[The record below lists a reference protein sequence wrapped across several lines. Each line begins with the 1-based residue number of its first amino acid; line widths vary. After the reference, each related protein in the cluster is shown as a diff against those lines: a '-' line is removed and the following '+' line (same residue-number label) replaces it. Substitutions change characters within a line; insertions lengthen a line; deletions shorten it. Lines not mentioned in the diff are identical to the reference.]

1 MKQIILSIL
10 TVLFFLTTSCVENEK
25 KETKKMTTNV
35 NLSEKKEIQVQ
46 LEAKNKSGAFGK
58 LIFNETNGMV
68 MLKAKFMNLSPGMH
82 AIHLHEKADCSSPD
96 GKSSGGHWNPTF
108 SKHGKWGDENGYHKG
123 DIGNF
128 EVDENGNGLIT
139 METKEWCIDCEDES
153 KNIIGKAVI
162 VHQGTDD
169 LTSQPSGAAG
179 SRIICGAIL
188 Q

>member
-1 MKQIILSIL
+1 MKQIIFSVLII
-10 TVLFFLTTSCVENEK
+10 LFFSMTSCVENEK
-25 KETKKMTTNV
+25 KEIKKTTTDVNV
-35 NLSEKKEIQVQ
+35 SEKKEIIVQ
-46 LEAKNKSGAFGK
+46 LEPKNKSAANGK
-58 LIFNETNGMV
+58 LIFKEFNGIV
-68 MLKAKFMNLSPGMH
+68 KLEAKFMNLSPGMH
-82 AIHLHEKADCSSPD
+82 AIHLHEKADCSSAD

-108 SKHGKWGDENGYHKG
+108 SKHGKWGDKNGYHKG

-128 EVDENGNGLIT
+128 KVDENGKGMIT
-139 METKEWCIDCEDES
+139 METNEWCIDCEDEL

-179 SRIICGAIL
+179 SRIICGGIL

>member
-10 TVLFFLTTSCVENEK
+10 TILFFSTTSCVENEK
-25 KETKKMTTNV
+25 KENKKMTTNL
-35 NLSEKKEIQVQ
+35 NLSKKKEIQIQLEPKNESGAIGKLRFNESNGIVK
-46 LEAKNKSGAFGK
+46 LEAKFK
-58 LIFNETNGMV
+58 
-68 MLKAKFMNLSPGMH
+68 NLSPGMH

-108 SKHGKWGDENGYHKG
+108 NKHGKWGDENGYHKG

-128 EVDENGNGLIT
+128 EVDENGNGAIT
-139 METKEWCIDCEDES
+139 METNEWCIDCEDES